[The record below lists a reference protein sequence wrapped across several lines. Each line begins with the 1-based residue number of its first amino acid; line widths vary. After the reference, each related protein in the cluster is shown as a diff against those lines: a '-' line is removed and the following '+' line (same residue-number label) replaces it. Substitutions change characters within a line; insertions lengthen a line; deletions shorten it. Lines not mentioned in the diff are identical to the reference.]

1 MTRPSLLA
9 RLSQAFLCLL
19 LASLAFASP
28 AAAERIK
35 DLGTFQSVRAN
46 QLTGYGIVV
55 GLAGTGDDS
64 LDYATQGVK
73 GMVSRFG
80 LTLPA
85 GINPSLKNAAAVIVT
100 AELPAFAKPGQRL
113 DITVSA
119 LGKAKSLR
127 GGTLVLTP
135 LRGADGQIYAMAQ
148 GNLAVGGL
156 GVDGAD
162 GSKLSVNIPSAG
174 RIPGGASVEQAVAT
188 RSEEGRVGEEGVS
201 TCRSRWSPAH

>member
-1 MTRPSLLA
+1 MRISDWSSDVCSSDLSVLTEHRMTRPSLLA

-73 GMVSRFG
+73 GMGSRFRTEEHTSE
-80 LTLPA
+80 LQ
-85 GINPSLKNAAAVIVT
+85 SLM
-100 AELPAFAKPGQRL
+100 RL
-113 DITVSA
+113 SNEV
-119 LGKAKSLR
+119 
-127 GGTLVLTP
+127 
-135 LRGADGQIYAMAQ
+135 
-148 GNLAVGGL
+148 
-156 GVDGAD
+156 
-162 GSKLSVNIPSAG
+162 
-174 RIPGGASVEQAVAT
+174 
-188 RSEEGRVGEEGVS
+188 
-201 TCRSRWSPAH
+201 